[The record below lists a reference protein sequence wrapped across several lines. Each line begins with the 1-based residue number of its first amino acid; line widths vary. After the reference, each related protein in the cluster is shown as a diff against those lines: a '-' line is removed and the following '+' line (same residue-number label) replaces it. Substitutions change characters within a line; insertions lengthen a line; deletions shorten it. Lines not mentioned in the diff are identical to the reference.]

1 MTSQPNNWGAAKL
14 RDRPSCTPYGRK
26 MPATRASP
34 SMISGARSVELA
46 LVLLMTTALM
56 TTALMTTALMPM
68 EASRRAY

>member
-1 MTSQPNNWGAAKL
+1 
-14 RDRPSCTPYGRK
+14 
-26 MPATRASP
+26 
-34 SMISGARSVELA
+34 MISGARSVELA